1 MLKTESDERFN
12 WSMYDMPINTSW
24 FDERRATF
32 GAALKFSMTTCSR
45 IVWDRRA
52 FMECRF
58 VIKVTIRIWA
68 NCENGFLVFEVKCLL
83 SCAGVRRDAT
93 KQLFVSLG

>member
-12 WSMYDMPINTSW
+12 RNMYGLPINTSW

-32 GAALKFSMTTCSR
+32 GAALKFSMITCSR

-58 VIKVTIRIWA
+58 VIKVTNRIWA
-68 NCENGFLVFEVKCLL
+68 NGENGFLVSEVKCLL
-83 SCAGVRRDAT
+83 SCAGVHWDAT
-93 KQLFVSLG
+93 KELFVSLG